1 MEEKFDFTLEF
12 VSASSSKHGYAH
24 TPMTRLRDTPVIVV
38 ALRGHRTLT
47 HSATHPNFCCLWR
60 SHLTLLVV
68 DRSMVLEPQWDRP
81 PERTTRD
88 SVCTLLQRGNRVAC
102 ACLSLDCADSC
113 LWIGLPTRN
122 HQAADDRHVR
132 RRSPLRLDQQGPG
145 WRA

>member
-1 MEEKFDFTLEF
+1 MGTL
-12 VSASSSKHGYAH
+12 SLPAH
-24 TPMTRLRDTPVIVV
+24 TPRWHDCGIIPVIVV
-38 ALRGHRTLT
+38 ALRGHRALT
-47 HSATHPNFCCLWR
+47 HSATHQNLCCLRR

-113 LWIGLPTRN
+113 LWIGLRIPTRN
-122 HQAADDRHVR
+122 HQAAADRHVR